1 MSSSMLTIREAADR
15 LNVSEKTVRNLLKSG
30 KLDYHRIGAGRG
42 VIRIS
47 EDALARHLE
56 DCQVK
61 GDDTVRPRIRR
72 ERLSLRHIRL
82 KP

>member
-1 MSSSMLTIREAADR
+1 MSSSLFTVREAADR
-15 LNVSEKTVRNLLKSG
+15 LNVSEKTIRNLLKSG

-47 EDALARHLE
+47 EEALNRHLD
-56 DCQVK
+56 DCEVK
-61 GDDTVRPRIRR
+61 GDETFRPRIRR